1 MTIAEIKQ
9 FVYDFL
15 YDKGL
20 PHISICAVM
29 GNIQAESGFDPNIV
43 EVGNSIGFGLCQW
56 SFGRRD
62 QLEAYGTSLQH
73 QCEFLWSELTG
84 QNTTTTGADFQW
96 ISNPADSVDN
106 GEGFY
111 CSNET
116 FIQGQGTLAFLT
128 TAFCYCWERPAYA
141 TNHLSTTRIPSA
153 TDYYNSMSYNGS
165 GGGVIPDPDPDEPD
179 PDEPEPDEPENIIKK
194 KQHYK
199 FVLFN
204 QRRVRTWRNK
214 TF

>member
-1 MTIAEIKQ
+1 MTQAEIQQ

-29 GNIQAESGFDPNIV
+29 GNITGESSWDVDAIEN
-43 EVGNSIGFGLCQW
+43 GNSIGFGLCQW

-62 QLEAYGTSLQH
+62 KLEAYGTSLRH

-84 QNTTTTGADFQW
+84 KNKGTTGASYQW
-96 ISNPADSVDN
+96 IANPANSVDN

-111 CSNET
+111 CSNSD
-116 FIQGQGTLAFLT
+116 FLKGKGTITFLT
-128 TAFCYCWERPAYA
+128 KAFCYCWERPAYA
-141 TNHLSTTRIPSA
+141 TNHLESLRIPSA
-153 TDYYNSMSYNGS
+153 ESFYNSMSYNGS
-165 GGGVIPDPDPDEPD
+165 GGGVTPIAPV
-179 PDEPEPDEPENIIKK
+179 NVKK
-194 KQHYK
+194 SNYN

-204 QRRVRTWRNK
+204 ATKRRRKWINRNL
-214 TF
+214 